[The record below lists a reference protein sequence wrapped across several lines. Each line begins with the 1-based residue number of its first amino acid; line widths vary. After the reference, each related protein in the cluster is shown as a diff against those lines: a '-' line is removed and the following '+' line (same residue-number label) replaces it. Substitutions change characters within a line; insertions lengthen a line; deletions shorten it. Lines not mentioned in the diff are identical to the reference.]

1 MKKYVEVQAVKEFAL
16 GFLPD
21 PILRMAVNAVLDN
34 APAVDL
40 CPKWTPVSEGL
51 PPMTD
56 VFCDDPVEPFGY
68 LISDPVLAFTS
79 DGNLDVVKVTKGD
92 TGVYWITDDG
102 AELDVMYWMSIPV
115 DSPLNKIVNPVC
127 FEEE

>member
-51 PPMTD
+51 PPMRNERE
-56 VFCDDPVEPFGY
+56 DDSVEVWEY
-68 LISDPVLAFTS
+68 QISDPVIALTADRETVVVHVTREERGLFWWDRNGTTY
-79 DGNLDVVKVTKGD
+79 DVTHWMP
-92 TGVYWITDDG
+92 TPRSP
-102 AELDVMYWMSIPV
+102 AE
-115 DSPLNKIVNPVC
+115 
-127 FEEE
+127 EQQ